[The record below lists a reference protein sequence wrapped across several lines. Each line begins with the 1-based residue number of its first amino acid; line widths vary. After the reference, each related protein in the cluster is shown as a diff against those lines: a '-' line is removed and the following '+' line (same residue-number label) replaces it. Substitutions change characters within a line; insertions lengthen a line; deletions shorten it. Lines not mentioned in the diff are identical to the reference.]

1 MWIIL
6 YIILFPVLIFSQED
20 INDSNVFSK
29 NKKIQFS
36 YDVGMKFY
44 TGNKFLNQQKFTREG
59 VFVNFNFFSEK
70 MITKKTSL
78 ITKSSL
84 ILSNAFL
91 KKLHISSDFDD
102 VEINSFNTR
111 IPNILSCD
119 INFSVGIKK
128 KISNLFSSSTS
139 LKFRLWPL
147 FYKKGRIFGGEPNSF
162 GGLISSEEDGSFPGL
177 EKPTTISYSINYLL
191 NKTSSLKLLIFIN
204 SDLSFNSFKI
214 TPVYPG
220 LALKLQKTLTF
231 NK

>member
-1 MWIIL
+1 MWRIL
-6 YIILFPVLIFSQED
+6 YIILFPLFIFSQEE

-78 ITKSSL
+78 VTKSSL

-128 KISNLFSSSTS
+128 KISSLFSSSTS

-147 FYKKGRIFGGEPNSF
+147 FYKKGRIFGGEPNSL

-220 LALKLQKTLTF
+220 LTLKLQKTLTF